1 MINLEAE
8 NTYLGCILKS
18 GELIKESVLQE
29 KHFYDPSNKK
39 IFKTMRQLE
48 EGNEPI
54 DIVSVVLT
62 SKGEVD
68 KGRLANL
75 VNSVATLET
84 FKTIEK
90 HIIESW
96 KLREA
101 KRIQKIEIGNLSD
114 INKIQE
120 KLSGLEAEDT
130 DDEYSHKE
138 MLVEL
143 YQNIEQQKKGL
154 SGYDTGFKDLNKYLD
169 GFQEGDLIISAARP
183 SVGKTAKMINHAI
196 RHCQNGGITIIFSLE
211 MSAESLNRR
220 MLSTIGKI
228 DGHKMRN
235 PKQYFNDS
243 DWTKFTKALGVLEK
257 MNLYIYDKSGQTASY
272 IRSKVRKLRKEYPEK
287 EMLVQID
294 YLQLMRT
301 DGKYE
306 RKDLEV
312 GAITRAMKEMA
323 RDEKV
328 PVFLLSQLSR
338 GVTQRED
345 KRPMMSDI
353 RDSGSVEQDADVI
366 EFLHREDYY
375 DAETDKKNIVEVIIA
390 KQRNGPVGTVEMA
403 YIKEY
408 NLFLD
413 LERRYDN

>member
-1 MINLEAE
+1 M
-8 NTYLGCILKS
+8 
-18 GELIKESVLQE
+18 
-29 KHFYDPSNKK
+29 H
-39 IFKTMRQLE
+39 
-48 EGNEPI
+48 
-54 DIVSVVLT
+54 
-62 SKGEVD
+62 
-68 KGRLANL
+68 
-75 VNSVATLET
+75 
-84 FKTIEK
+84 
-90 HIIESW
+90 
-96 KLREA
+96 
-101 KRIQKIEIGNLSD
+101 
-114 INKIQE
+114 
-120 KLSGLEAEDT
+120 
-130 DDEYSHKE
+130 
-138 MLVEL
+138 
-143 YQNIEQQKKGL
+143 
-154 SGYDTGFKDLNKYLD
+154 
-169 GFQEGDLIISAARP
+169 
-183 SVGKTAKMINHAI
+183 
-196 RHCQNGGITIIFSLE
+196 
-211 MSAESLNRR
+211 
-220 MLSTIGKI
+220 
-228 DGHKMRN
+228 
-235 PKQYFNDS
+235 
-243 DWTKFTKALGVLEK
+243 
-257 MNLYIYDKSGQTASY
+257 IYDKSGQTVSY
-272 IRSKVRKLRKEYPEK
+272 IRSKVRQLKKKYPDK
-287 EMLVQID
+287 KILVQID